1 MDLKELEKAIE
12 WYVDCVDF
20 DEPKDRPYNLS
31 PTLNP
36 YKEEIFLASHSVF
49 IEPEKVLCRMMLSK
63 ILHDTTM
70 LQEWIDSIGSPT
82 YTGKNIL
89 FWRIKPYLEDKGQ
102 GFVIIR
108 ARYDLV
114 AEFEGKKYKSSMSIA
129 ND

>member
-49 IEPEKVLCRMMLSK
+49 IEPEKVLCRMMLSI
-63 ILHDTTM
+63 ILHDITM
-70 LQEWIDSIGSPT
+70 LQGLLDSIGSPT
-82 YTGKNIL
+82 YTGRNIL
-89 FWRIKPYLEDKGQ
+89 YWRTKPYLEDKGQ
-102 GFVIIR
+102 GFVTIR
-108 ARYDLV
+108 ARYDLA
-114 AEFEGKKYKSSMSIA
+114 AEFEGKTYRSSRSIA
-129 ND
+129 RD